1 MPRLEVHPLTP
12 RRWPD
17 LEKLFGPR
25 GACGGCWCMY
35 WRLPRKEVERRKG
48 EGNRRL
54 LRKLAGS
61 GTPPGLLA
69 YLDGEPVG
77 WCALAPREVYP
88 VLGRSRV
95 LARVD
100 EKPVWSV
107 VCFFVARRHRSRGVS
122 RALVRAAVAF
132 ARKHGA
138 KIAEGYPVEPRK
150 GRAPDVFLWTGLP
163 GTFLTAGFKEVARRS
178 PTRPILRRA
187 LR

>member
-1 MPRLEVHPLTP
+1 
-12 RRWPD
+12 
-17 LEKLFGPR
+17 
-25 GACGGCWCMY
+25 MY
-35 WRLPRKEVERRKG
+35 WRLSRKEFERRKG
-48 EGNRRL
+48 EGNRRA
-54 LRKLAGS
+54 LRKLAGA

-100 EKPVWSV
+100 DKPVWSV

-132 ARKHGA
+132 AKQKGA
-138 KIAEGYPVEPRK
+138 KVVEGYPVEPRR
-150 GRAPDVFLWTGLP
+150 GRAPDVFVWTGLP

>member
-1 MPRLEVHPLTP
+1 VHPLTP

-35 WRLPRKEVERRKG
+35 WRLPRKEYERRKG
-48 EGNRRL
+48 AGNRRA

-61 GTPPGLLA
+61 KTPPGLLA

-77 WCALAPREVYP
+77 WCALAPRNDYP
-88 VLGRSRV
+88 VLDRSRV

-100 EKPVWSV
+100 DKPVWSV
-107 VCFFVARRHRSRGVS
+107 ACFFVARRHRSRGVS

-132 ARKHGA
+132 AKKKGA
-138 KIAEGYPVEPRK
+138 KIVEGYPVEPRK

-163 GTFLTAGFKEVARRS
+163 GTFLSAGFKEVARRS
-178 PTRPILRRA
+178 PTRPIVRRA

>member
-1 MPRLEVHPLTP
+1 MPWIKVYPLTP

-35 WRLPRKEVERRKG
+35 WRLPRKEFERRKG

-100 EKPVWSV
+100 EKPVWSA